1 MKRLLVIVLLAI
13 QTTFAAA
20 HESRIELP
28 TAEYIRCG
36 GSFHIVEDG
45 GALVLNR
52 HSKELFDG
60 DVIINAQKAN
70 TPSGIYI
77 EFTTN
82 SSQIECLLT
91 PQSESCG
98 TLRSPVV
105 SIYRD
110 GEMLGSQN
118 IKNGLKLTTESGDM
132 THWKIYMPV
141 MYSLRFEGLRVDKQ
155 AKFEKLKPIKN
166 PVYVAI
172 GDSISHGVGQT
183 NLGSENTYPALLAK
197 IKGWELYNLAV
208 GGSSISP
215 NIADDLRGKNIDI
228 ITILWGY
235 NDWCFRSEP
244 YDDIKRR
251 YEELITRLRADHPS
265 TKIYAI
271 LPTFSISKA
280 SRNRGDEATLDGI
293 RSLQR
298 SVVESLIKSGDESLY
313 LIDGE
318 SITSKEDLNDN
329 VHLNTDG
336 ARNFAEKLSKVI
348 K

>member
-1 MKRLLVIVLLAI
+1 MKRLLIVALLAL
-13 QTTFAAA
+13 QTPFVAAG
-20 HESRIELP
+20 ESRIELP

-36 GSFHIVEDG
+36 GSFHIVEEE

-52 HSKELFDG
+52 HSKGLFEE

-70 TPSGIYI
+70 TPSGIYL

-105 SIYRD
+105 SVYRD
-110 GEMLGSQN
+110 GELLGNQN
-118 IKNGLKLTTESGDM
+118 IKSGLKLTSESDDM

-155 AKFEKLKPIKN
+155 AKFEKLKPIKS
-166 PVYVAI
+166 PIYVAI

-183 NLGSENTYPALLAK
+183 NLGSDSTYPALLAK

-215 NIADDLRGKNIDI
+215 AIAEDLREQKIDV

-244 YDDIKRR
+244 YDDVKRR

-271 LPTFSISKA
+271 VPTFSISEA
-280 SRNRGDEATLDGI
+280 SRKRGSEATLEGI
-293 RSLQR
+293 RVLQR
-298 SVVESLIKSGDESLY
+298 SVVENLIKRGDKRLY

-318 SITSKEDLNDN
+318 SLTTKDDLNDN
-329 VHLNTDG
+329 VHLNADG